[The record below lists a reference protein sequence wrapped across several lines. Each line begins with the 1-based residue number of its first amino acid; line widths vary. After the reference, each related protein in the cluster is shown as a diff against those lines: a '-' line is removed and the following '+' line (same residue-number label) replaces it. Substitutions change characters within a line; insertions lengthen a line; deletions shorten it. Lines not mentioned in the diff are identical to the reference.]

1 MKVRVTSVWLD
12 WFGPAFATGAWFGP
26 VVEVVEVV
34 DVVVIVV
41 LVETGVVP
49 TVTVAVS
56 ADVDH
61 VPWLSRTHRLTVYVP
76 VVV

>member
-1 MKVRVTSVWLD
+1 
-12 WFGPAFATGAWFGP
+12 
-26 VVEVVEVV
+26 VEVVEVV